1 MTTEIVSAGI
11 ALSIAAGFVG
21 LAMLVIRIYNQ
32 LVAMRNRCRNAYSQI
47 EVQLKRRHDL
57 IPNLVEACKG
67 YLKHERGVLKEV
79 IEARASATKAVVN
92 VAPGKL
98 KDMIRVSAAET
109 ALTTAVGKLLAVFE
123 KYPDLKG
130 NENVLRIQ
138 SELTNTENT
147 IASSRQSF
155 NDYVT
160 EFNTQIEVFPE
171 LIFAKP
177 LGFESAF
184 LFEAGGDREVPGV
197 KF

>member
-1 MTTEIVSAGI
+1 MTEIVSFAIGI
-11 ALSIAAGFVG
+11 AVFACAVG

-47 EVQLKRRHDL
+47 EVLLKRRHDL

-67 YLKHERGVLKEV
+67 YLKHERGTLREV
-79 IEARASATKAVVN
+79 IQARAEATKAVVN

-98 KDMIRVSAAET
+98 KDMLRVGMAET
-109 ALTTAVGKLLAVFE
+109 ALTASIGKLLAVFE

-138 SELTNTENT
+138 AELSNTENA

-160 EFNTQIEVFPE
+160 EYNTQIEVFPE
-171 LIFAKP
+171 MIFAGP
-177 LGFESAF
+177 MGFESAF
-184 LFEAGGDREVPGV
+184 LFEAGADREVPGV